1 MPMRLG
7 GMEQL
12 GTVQCH
18 LRRRSVHQEQGCC
31 EGTTEDEEHCHQEPC
46 PIDCKWGEWSNW
58 SECDAEYGDGNK
70 HSHRMHLV
78 PAMFGGQ
85 ECEGD
90 SDQTKACNNLLECRQ
105 RVQQQAH
112 EINRL
117 ENLLENRV

>member
-1 MPMRLG
+1 MAK
-7 GMEQL
+7 
-12 GTVQCH
+12 
-18 LRRRSVHQEQGCC
+18 HQYLIHAMDQNCINIFILIA
-31 EGTTEDEEHCHQEPC
+31 
-46 PIDCKWGEWSNW
+46 IDCKWGEWSSW

-70 HSHRMHLV
+70 HSQRMHLV

>member
-1 MPMRLG
+1 
-7 GMEQL
+7 
-12 GTVQCH
+12 
-18 LRRRSVHQEQGCC
+18 
-31 EGTTEDEEHCHQEPC
+31 
-46 PIDCKWGEWSNW
+46 
-58 SECDAEYGDGNK
+58 
-70 HSHRMHLV
+70 MHLV

-90 SDQTKACNNLLECRQ
+90 SDQTKVCNNLLECRQ